1 MQALRDMIEQPE
13 RWVVGLCA
21 LAVAVLIVIE
31 ASGLATTL
39 RTSAP
44 AINKPANAQAAT
56 DYVGRVNDANLFGRA
71 PAAATNDQ
79 TLPQTQLQVT
89 LRGVFTADDPALA
102 SAIIETED
110 GKMQIVK
117 TGASLGNDTTL
128 QRVYANR
135 VVVTRSGVMENLY
148 FPTTGS
154 PTTGSPTDN
163 PTTGSPADTSA
174 PAPAMEAPPAGA
186 ADVPAE
192 DERKANIMRRLE
204 ELRSR
209 GAFSQ

>member
-1 MQALRDMIEQPE
+1 MQAMRDMIEQPE

-21 LAVAVLIVIE
+21 LAAAVLIAIE
-31 ASGLATTL
+31 ASGLAMTL

-44 AINKPANAQAAT
+44 AMNTPTNKQAAA
-56 DYVGRVNDANLFGRA
+56 DYVGQVNGANLFGRT
-71 PAAATNDQ
+71 PVTAASDQ

-89 LRGVFTADDPALA
+89 LRGVFTADDPAQA

-117 TGASLGNDTTL
+117 TGTGIGNDTTL

-148 FPTTGS
+148 FPT
-154 PTTGSPTDN
+154 
-163 PTTGSPADTSA
+163 ADSSNISSA
-174 PAPAMEAPPAGA
+174 PDSAVPMEAPPVNA
-186 ADVPAE
+186 ADVPADS
-192 DERKANIMRRLE
+192 DERKANILRRLE

-209 GAFSQ
+209 GALSQ